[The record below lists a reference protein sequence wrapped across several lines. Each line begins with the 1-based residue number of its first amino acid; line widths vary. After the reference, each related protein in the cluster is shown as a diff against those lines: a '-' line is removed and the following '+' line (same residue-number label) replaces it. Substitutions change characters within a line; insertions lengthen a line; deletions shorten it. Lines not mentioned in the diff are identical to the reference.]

1 MTVSTLKKRRTR
13 WTDLGQHSF
22 LFSID
27 NAARQVVILSVQV
40 GMSPPPFKSSK
51 RRIDRTSPLPFY
63 RQLVDIVLNG
73 KRSPGDRL
81 ASEHQLCQTYG
92 VSRSV
97 VRQALAELA
106 NEGLIHKVKGQGVFF
121 TGTKIDSGFVQQAA
135 GFCEE
140 MIAKGHQVKTRVLKV
155 QIVPASVQV
164 ARQLGMRVKEEVV
177 CLDRLRFLDGET
189 LQVVCTFLPTRL
201 CPGLE
206 LIDMNDRSL
215 YQVLREK
222 YALGPAGGERT
233 VEAVPTPTREAALL
247 KVPRGS
253 PALLI
258 KTTTRTRGG
267 ETFEYSVG
275 IYRGDRTKLD
285 IRLV

>member
-1 MTVSTLKKRRTR
+1 
-13 WTDLGQHSF
+13 
-22 LFSID
+22 
-27 NAARQVVILSVQV
+27 
-40 GMSPPPFKSSK
+40 MSPPLTARAK
-51 RRIDRTSPLPFY
+51 RRIDRSSALPFY
-63 RQLVDIVLNG
+63 RQLADIVLNG
-73 KRSPGDRL
+73 KWSPGDRL
-81 ASEHQLCQTYG
+81 ASEHQLCQTHG

-106 NEGLIHKVKGQGVFF
+106 KEGLIHKVKGQGVFF
-121 TGTKIDSGFVQQAA
+121 TGKKIDSAFVQQAA

-140 MIAKGHQVKTRVLKV
+140 MIAKGHQVKTRILKM
-155 QIVPASVQV
+155 QIKSANVQV
-164 ARQLGMRVKEEVV
+164 ARQLGIRVGEDVV

-189 LQVVCTFLPTRL
+189 FLVVCTFLPARL

-206 LIDMNDRSL
+206 LIDMTDRSL

-222 YALGPAGGERT
+222 YSLGSPVGGERT
-233 VEAVPTPTREAALL
+233 VEAVATPSREAALL
-247 KVPRGS
+247 QVPRGS

-258 KTTTRTRGG
+258 KTTTRVRSG

-275 IYRGDRTKLD
+275 VYRGDKTKLD